1 MEYNFI
7 VEQPVAYRM
16 MKNALQ
22 RNSAHAY
29 LFHGPKGTHKLDMA
43 IMFAQS
49 MFCEHKQEGIA
60 CGKCDTCMR
69 VKEGMYADMIVVDG
83 EKVSIKKEDILHIQK
98 EFSTTALEKYGKK
111 IYILNACENST
122 AAAMNSLLKF
132 LEEPEGD
139 VLAILCTNQLERIL
153 PTIVSR
159 CQLVPFRLSDYQI
172 SMRYGIEN
180 GLSAL
185 DAHIASQLVS
195 NVNEMFT
202 LVEEENYQV
211 ALSLWMQFIEKCY
224 EDVHEGM
231 LHLILEGF
239 HSKTK
244 YSNKEVLELF
254 LNIGVIFT
262 QDCIYQRNV
271 ENEDWMKL
279 INDFE
284 KLNVSTSR
292 LLSIL
297 LTIKDRTLRNANVLL
312 TIDELG
318 YLLMKEEA

>member
-1 MEYNFI
+1 MEYNFV

-49 MFCEHKQEGIA
+49 MFCEHTTEGIA
-60 CGKCDTCMR
+60 CGKCDTCLR
-69 VKEGMYADMIVVDG
+69 IKNGMYADMIVVDG
-83 EKVSIKKEDILHIQK
+83 EKASIKKEDILNIQK

-172 SMRYGIEN
+172 SMRYGMEN
-180 GLSAL
+180 GLSVL
-185 DAHIASQLVS
+185 DAHLASQLVS

-202 LVEEENYQV
+202 LVEDENYQV
-211 ALSLWMQFIEKCY
+211 ALSLWMEFIKKCY

-244 YSNKEVLELF
+244 YSNKEVLDVF
-254 LNIGVIFT
+254 LNIGVIFA

-284 KLNVSTSR
+284 KLNVSASR

-318 YLLMKEEA
+318 YLLMKEDI